1 MAVVQISKVQV
12 RRGKLSQST
21 LPQLAGGELGWAV
34 DTQQLFIG
42 NGSVGEGAPFVG
54 NTEVLTER
62 TNIFDLLGAYTYR
75 GDLLDQNGD
84 SKIQTGPTSTTPITR
99 SLQQKLDDFINIR
112 DFGAKGDYSNG
123 IGTDDTAAIQ
133 RAIDQTYLQAENKNT
148 EASAKKIFFPAGV
161 YKITGILNIP
171 TNVSLIGEGKDKTVI
186 FQDSDATSIM
196 RTVSVAST
204 PGFYVLLNAMTD
216 NTAPSNVVITGFTF
230 KRNTGSLTP
239 APIVYLDC
247 LRKATFNDC
256 KFQGKYTNGDGS
268 EYGAEIP
275 GTDSGVVI
283 RSIGAVQT
291 EDIEFLNCEFK
302 NLKHGVFSDYDSDRI
317 RFKNCKFMNL
327 FRGLSLAQTSTQ
339 VSGQLL
345 GPQNYT
351 VSDSTFDKIDAEAWK
366 VFTNSEAKN
375 HRSLNNKF
383 FDVGNN
389 SLEQTQPTLPV
400 LDFQVENCDSI
411 SDYFQRS
418 FDVIEVDYNKTGLGT
433 NLVAYIPDVSG
444 VDRMTYG
451 ARRAI
456 LNFNTPATNPKIL
469 LKTPA
474 WSSSIVI
481 IDYVIKKDSVDL
493 YRSGTLTINIHP
505 DMTAPGS
512 SGPTLS
518 DNFMYSGQ
526 TESIG
531 PIVGGNIR
539 FFANV
544 VGLSA
549 LNYSRV
555 GNQFIS
561 SPTTIPTLVVRYAN
575 PSGPGGNAEINYTVT
590 VISSYKDF

>member
-1 MAVVQISKVQV
+1 MAVVQISKLQI

-21 LPQLAGGELGWAV
+21 LPQLAGGEFGWAV

-75 GDLLDQNGD
+75 GDLIDQNGD
-84 SKIQTGPTSTTPITR
+84 SKIQTGPTSTTPTTR
-99 SLQQKLDDFINIR
+99 SLQQKLDDIINIR

-148 EASAKKIFFPAGV
+148 EASAKKIFFPAGI

-171 TNVSLIGEGKDKTVI
+171 TNASLVGEGKDKTVI
-186 FQDSDATSIM
+186 YQDSDGTSIF

-204 PGFYVLLNAMTD
+204 PGSYVLLNGMTD
-216 NTAPSNVVITGFTF
+216 NTAPSNVVINGFTF
-230 KRNTGSLTP
+230 KRNLGSLTP
-239 APIVYLDC
+239 APIAYLDC
-247 LRKATFNDC
+247 LRTATFNDC
-256 KFQGKYTNGDGS
+256 KFQGKYENGNGPEYGS
-268 EYGAEIP
+268 EVA
-275 GTDSGVVI
+275 GTDSGIVI

-291 EDIEFLNCEFK
+291 QDVEFLNCEFK
-302 NLKHGVFSDYDSDRI
+302 NLKHGVYCDYDSDRI
-317 RFKNCKFMNL
+317 RFKNCKFNNL
-327 FRGLSLAQTSTQ
+327 FRGLSLAQTSIQ
-339 VSGQLL
+339 SSGQLL

-366 VFTNSEAKN
+366 VFENSESKN

-389 SLEQTQPTLPV
+389 GLEQTQPTLPV
-400 LDFQVENCDSI
+400 LKFQVENCDSV

-418 FDVIEVDYNKTGLGT
+418 FDVNEIDYNKTGLGT
-433 NLVAYIPDVSG
+433 NLVAYLPDVDG
-444 VDRMTYG
+444 VDSMTYG
-451 ARRAI
+451 ARRAV
-456 LNFNTPATNPKIL
+456 LSFNTPATNPKIL
-469 LKTPA
+469 LKVPA
-474 WSSSIVI
+474 WSSSKVI

-493 YRSGTLTINIHP
+493 YRTGQLIINVHP
-505 DMTAPGS
+505 DMTSPGS

-518 DNFMYSGQ
+518 DNFIYSGQ

-531 PIVGGNIR
+531 TIVGGNIR

-555 GNQFIS
+555 GSQYLS
-561 SPTTIPTLVVRYAN
+561 SSTLSPTLVVRYAN
-575 PSGPGGNAEINYTVT
+575 PAGPGGNAEINYTVT
-590 VISSYKDF
+590 VISGYKDF